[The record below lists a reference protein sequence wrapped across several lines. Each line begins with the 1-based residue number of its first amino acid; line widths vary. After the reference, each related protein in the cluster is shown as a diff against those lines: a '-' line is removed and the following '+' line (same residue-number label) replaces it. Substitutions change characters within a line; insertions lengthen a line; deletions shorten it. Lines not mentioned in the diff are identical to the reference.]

1 MRWISRARAAAVSL
15 AHSTAMHLVSDSLAD
30 RQDERVLDGPLEFP
44 VVIVSLAGV
53 LGFRF
58 SGVFAGAHVR
68 CALS

>member
-1 MRWISRARAAAVSL
+1 
-15 AHSTAMHLVSDSLAD
+15 MHLVSDSLAD

-44 VVIVSLAGV
+44 VVIVILAGL

-58 SGVFAGAHVR
+58 LGVLAGAHVR